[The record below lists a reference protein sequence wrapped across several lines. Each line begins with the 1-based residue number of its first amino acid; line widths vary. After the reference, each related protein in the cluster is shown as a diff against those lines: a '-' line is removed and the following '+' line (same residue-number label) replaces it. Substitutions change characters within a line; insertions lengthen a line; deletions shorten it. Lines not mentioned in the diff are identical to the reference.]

1 LLLSALFVGL
11 TAAPASAVVFTSN
24 TNLTIPSSGN
34 ATPNYP
40 DTIAVS
46 GLVGVVADVNVTLDN
61 ISHLYPDDVDVLLV
75 GPTGADVILMSD
87 VGAGLDLTSDDLAFT
102 DGAGALPDSA
112 QISSGTY
119 SPTQGVNADVSSCCG
134 YQGAAPT
141 GPPFGSSLSVF
152 NGTNPNG
159 TWSLYVYDDTSPDGG
174 SISSGWDLEIIM
186 AAPTVTSFTPTSGP
200 PGTAVTITGTNLQGV
215 TSVTFG
221 GVPSTSITN
230 NTPTSVTATVPA
242 NAVTGPIGV
251 TTPNG
256 TATSATSFTVVPPP
270 TVTSFTPGAGLVGA
284 QVVITGTTFTNV
296 SSVSFNGVSAVFT
309 VNSSTQITATVPPGA
324 TTGPIAVTTASGTG
338 TSAADFIVQH
348 AREVT
353 LHFSKA
359 KGKVTVLDGFGA
371 CASGVPVKL
380 QLKGQGGGFKNVRNG
395 FTKPA
400 GAYNLGTVID
410 GERYRVVAKTFSTPS
425 GDKCLKDVSPTV
437 KA

>member
-1 LLLSALFVGL
+1 
-11 TAAPASAVVFTSN
+11 
-24 TNLTIPSSGN
+24 
-34 ATPNYP
+34 
-40 DTIAVS
+40 
-46 GLVGVVADVNVTLDN
+46 VVADVNVVLDN
-61 ISHLYPDDVDVLLV
+61 VSHTWPDDIDVVLV

-87 VGAGLDLTSDDLAFT
+87 VGDDDDISGIDIGFS
-102 DGAGALPDSA
+102 DGAGALPDTTV
-112 QISSGTY
+112 ISSGTY
-119 SPTQGVNADVSSCCG
+119 RPTQGAIGGASACCG
-134 YQGAAPT
+134 FAGTVPT
-141 GPPFGSSLSVF
+141 GPAFGSTLSVF
-152 NGTNPNG
+152 NGTAPNG
-159 TWSLYVYDDTSPDGG
+159 TWSLYVYDDTGSDSG

-186 AAPTVTSFTPTSGP
+186 AAPTITSFTPTSGP

-380 QLKGQGGGFKNVRNG
+380 QIKGQGGGFKNVRNG

-410 GERYRVVAKTFSTPS
+410 GERYRVVAKTFSTPT